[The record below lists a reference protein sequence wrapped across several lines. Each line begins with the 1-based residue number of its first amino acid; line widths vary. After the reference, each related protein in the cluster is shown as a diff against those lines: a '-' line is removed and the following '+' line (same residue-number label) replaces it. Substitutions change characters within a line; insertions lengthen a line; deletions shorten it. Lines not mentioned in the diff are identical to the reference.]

1 MSFKTNFKI
10 SSKYFHKKDYLII
23 TISPKTYRG
32 KEVKLS
38 KNFNLIFNKEG
49 IPLYLE
55 VFNASDILKGT
66 RFALSHIKNM
76 DILID
81 VNEKTIITDISIILN
96 NRNKQ
101 EKFNF
106 HYETENKENIPPI

>member
-1 MSFKTNFKI
+1 
-10 SSKYFHKKDYLII
+10 
-23 TISPKTYRG
+23 
-32 KEVKLS
+32 
-38 KNFNLIFNKEG
+38 
-49 IPLYLE
+49 
-55 VFNASDILKGT
+55 
-66 RFALSHIKNM
+66 M